1 MNPMDPTHLHQI
13 AIQAMRTRGLL
24 PIFSPQAL
32 QEAESAR
39 HTGPEHGG
47 DIRDLRQLTW
57 FSIDNDDTRDLDQ
70 LSVAE
75 PLAAGAA
82 RLLVA
87 VADVDWLVRLGGAV
101 DGHAAANT
109 TSVYTAAGIFP
120 MLPEVLS
127 TDLTSL
133 HEGQERLA
141 MVVDMLVAADG
152 TVTES
157 SIYRALV
164 LNHAKLTYDAVSAWL
179 NGDGPAPPQLAS
191 VPGLEAQVRLHDA
204 LATKLRQWRQSRG
217 ALNVNTIAARPV
229 FKDGQLVD
237 LRPDE
242 KNRAKDLIADLMIA
256 TNGATARFLVGKGF
270 PSIRRFLQ
278 APRRWDRIVVLAAGH
293 GVDLPAL
300 PDALALDRFLSARRA
315 ADPTGFADLSL
326 AVVKLL
332 GSGEYAAAAALS
344 PGAAK
349 AGANGLGHFGLAIND
364 YAHSTAPN
372 RRFPDLVTQRLL
384 KAALAGDA
392 PPYSHDQLSEIARH
406 CTLQEDKASKV
417 ERQVLKAAAAYLL
430 DGRLGDVFDAIVT
443 GAAAK
448 GTFVRISSP
457 LLEGRMVR
465 DFDGLDV
472 GDTLRVRL
480 VAVNAEK
487 SFIDFERA

>member
-1 MNPMDPTHLHQI
+1 MNPTHLHQI
-13 AIQAMRTRGLL
+13 AVEAMRSRGLL
-24 PIFSPQAL
+24 PVFSPQAL
-32 QEAESAR
+32 HEAEAAR
-39 HTGPEHGG
+39 HADPERSG
-47 DIRDLRQLTW
+47 DIRDLRHLTW

-87 VADVDWLVRLGGAV
+87 VADVDWLVRPGGAV
-101 DGHAAANT
+101 DKHAAANT

-141 MVVDMLVAADG
+141 VVVDMLVAADG
-152 TVTES
+152 TVSES

-179 NGDGPAPPQLAS
+179 DGNGPAPSQMAS
-191 VPGLEAQVRLHDA
+191 VPGLEAQVRLHDV
-204 LATKLRQWRQSRG
+204 LASKLRQWRQSRG

-256 TNGATARFLVGKGF
+256 TNGATARFLVDQGF

-278 APRRWDRIVVLAAGH
+278 APRRWDRIVALALNH
-293 GVDLPAL
+293 GVQLPAL
-300 PDALALDRFLSARRA
+300 PDALALDHFLSARRL

-332 GSGEYAAAAALS
+332 GSGEYAAAPALP

-384 KAALAGDA
+384 KAALASEA
-392 PPYSHDQLSEIARH
+392 PPYSADQLTAIAQH
-406 CTLQEDKASKV
+406 CTLQEDNASKV

-465 DFDGLDV
+465 GFEGLDV
-472 GDTLRVRL
+472 GDTLQVRL
-480 VAVNAEK
+480 VAVDAEK

>member
-1 MNPMDPTHLHQI
+1 MDPTHLHQI
-13 AIQAMRTRGLL
+13 AVEAMRTRGLF
-24 PIFSPQAL
+24 PVFSPQAL
-32 QEAESAR
+32 QEAEAAR
-39 HTGPEHGG
+39 QTSPERSG
-47 DIRDLRQLTW
+47 DIKDLRHLTW

-75 PLAAGAA
+75 PLPTGAV

-87 VADVDWLVRLGGAV
+87 VADVDCLVRPGGAV

-141 MVVDMLVAADG
+141 VVVDMVVAPDG
-152 TVTES
+152 TVSES
-157 SIYRALV
+157 DIYRALV

-179 NGDGPAPPQLAS
+179 DGDGSAPPQLAS
-191 VPGLEAQVRLHDA
+191 VPGLEAQVRLHDN
-204 LATKLRQWRQSRG
+204 LAGKLRQWRQSRG

-256 TNGATARFLVGKGF
+256 TNGATARFLVDKGF

-278 APRRWDRIVVLAAGH
+278 APRRWDRMVALAASH
-293 GVDLPAL
+293 GVPLPAL

-315 ADPTGFADLSL
+315 ANPAGFADLSL

-332 GSGEYAAAAALS
+332 GSGEYAAAPALP

-384 KAALAGDA
+384 KAALAGEA
-392 PPYSHDQLSEIARH
+392 PPYSTEQLNDIARH
-406 CTLQEDKASKV
+406 CTLQEDNASKV

-465 DFDGLDV
+465 GFAGLDV

-480 VAVNAEK
+480 VAVDAEK

>member
-1 MNPMDPTHLHQI
+1 MEPTHLHQI
-13 AIQAMRTRGLL
+13 AVEAMRTRGLQSV
-24 PIFSPQAL
+24 FSPQAL
-32 QEAESAR
+32 QEAEAAR
-39 HTGPEHGG
+39 QTSPERGG
-47 DIRDLRQLTW
+47 DIRDLRHLTW

-75 PLAAGAA
+75 PLAGGTV

-87 VADVDWLVRLGGAV
+87 VADVDCLVRPGGAV

-141 MVVDMLVAADG
+141 VVVDMLVAADG
-152 TVTES
+152 TVSES
-157 SIYRALV
+157 NIYRALM

-179 NGDGPAPPQLAS
+179 DGDGPAPPQLAS
-191 VPGLEAQVRLHDA
+191 MPGLEAQVRLHDT
-204 LATKLRQWRQSRG
+204 LAGKLRQWRQSRG

-256 TNGATARFLVGKGF
+256 TNGATARFLVDKGF

-278 APRRWDRIVVLAAGH
+278 APRRWERIVTLASGH

-332 GSGEYAAAAALS
+332 GSGEYAAAPALL

-384 KAALAGDA
+384 KAALAGEE
-392 PPYSHDQLSEIARH
+392 PPYSTDQLNEIARH
-406 CTLQEDKASKV
+406 CTLQEDNASKV

-465 DFDGLDV
+465 GFAGLDV

-480 VAVNAEK
+480 VAVDAEK

>member
-1 MNPMDPTHLHQI
+1 MDPTHLHQI
-13 AIQAMRTRGLL
+13 AIEAMRSRGLL
-24 PIFSPQAL
+24 PVFSPQAL
-32 QEAESAR
+32 QEAKSAR
-39 HTGPEHGG
+39 QTGLEQGG
-47 DIRDLRQLTW
+47 DIRDLRQFTW

-75 PLAAGAA
+75 PLAGGAA

-87 VADVDWLVRLGGAV
+87 VADVDCLVRPGGTV

-127 TDLTSL
+127 TNLTSL

-141 MVVDMLVAADG
+141 VVVDMLVAADG
-152 TVTES
+152 TVSES

-179 NGDGPAPPQLAS
+179 DGDGPAPLQMAS
-191 VPGLEAQVRLHDA
+191 VPRLEAQVRLHDA
-204 LATKLRQWRQSRG
+204 LAGKLRQWRQSRG

-256 TNGATARFLVGKGF
+256 TNGATARFLVDKGF

-278 APRRWDRIVVLAAGH
+278 APRRWDRIVTLAAGH

-315 ADPTGFADLSL
+315 ADLTGFADLSL

-332 GSGEYAAAAALS
+332 GSGEYAAAPALT
-344 PGAAK
+344 PGAVK
-349 AGANGLGHFGLAIND
+349 AGLNGLGHFGLAIND

-384 KAALAGDA
+384 KAALAGAA
-392 PPYSHDQLSEIARH
+392 PPYSAEQLAEIAKH
-406 CTLQEDKASKV
+406 CTLQEDNASKV

-443 GAAAK
+443 GAAVK

-465 DFDGLDV
+465 GFDGLDV
-472 GDTLRVRL
+472 GDTLRVQL

-487 SFIDFERA
+487 SFIDFQRA

>member
-1 MNPMDPTHLHQI
+1 MNPTHLHQI
-13 AIQAMRTRGLL
+13 AVEAMRSRSML
-24 PIFSPQAL
+24 PVFSPQAL
-32 QEAESAR
+32 HEAEAAR
-39 HTGPEHGG
+39 QTGPERNE
-47 DIRDLRQLTW
+47 DIRDLRHLTW

-70 LSVAE
+70 LSVLQ
-75 PLAAGAA
+75 PLAGDAA

-87 VADVDWLVRLGGAV
+87 VADVDCLVRPGGAV

-141 MVVDMLVAADG
+141 VVVDMLVAADG

-157 SIYRALV
+157 NIYRARV

-179 NGDGPAPPQLAS
+179 DGGGPAPQQMAS
-191 VPGLEAQVRLHDA
+191 VPGLELQVRLHDT
-204 LATKLRQWRQSRG
+204 LAGNLRQWRQSRG
-217 ALNVNTIAARPV
+217 ALNVNTIAARAV
-229 FKDGQLVD
+229 FKNGQLVD

-256 TNGATARFLVGKGF
+256 ANGATARFLVDKGF

-278 APRRWDRIVVLAAGH
+278 APRRWDRIVTLAAGH
-293 GVDLPAL
+293 GVDLPAR
-300 PDALALDRFLSARRA
+300 PDALALDRFLTARRL
-315 ADPTGFADLSL
+315 ADPAGFADLSL

-332 GSGEYAAAAALS
+332 GSGEYAAAPAS
-344 PGAAK
+344 PVGSVK
-349 AGANGLGHFGLAIND
+349 AGTHGLGHFGLAIND

-384 KAALAGDA
+384 KAALAGEA
-392 PPYSHDQLSEIARH
+392 PPYNNEQLTEIARH
-406 CTLQEDKASKV
+406 CTLQEDNASKV

-430 DGRLGDVFDAIVT
+430 EGRLGDVFDAIVT

-457 LLEGRMVR
+457 LLEGRLIR
-465 DFDGLDV
+465 DFGGLDV

-480 VAVNAEK
+480 VAVDAEK

>member
-1 MNPMDPTHLHQI
+1 MELTQLHQI
-13 AIQAMRTRGLL
+13 AIDAMRSRGLL
-24 PIFSPQAL
+24 SEFSTQAL
-32 QEAESAR
+32 QEAKAAVAGLER
-39 HTGPEHGG
+39 QP
-47 DIRDLRQLTW
+47 DIRDLRHLTW

-70 LSVAE
+70 LSTAE
-75 PLAAGAA
+75 ALPAGEA

-87 VADVDWLVRLGGAV
+87 VADVDCMVRPGGAV
-101 DGHAAANT
+101 DGHAGVNT

-133 HEGQERLA
+133 REGEERLA
-141 MVVDMLVAADG
+141 VVVDMLVAADG
-152 TVTES
+152 TVSQS
-157 SIYRALV
+157 SIYRATV

-179 NGDGPAPPQLAS
+179 DSAAAAPPHMAT
-191 VPGLEAQVRLHDA
+191 VPGLEEQVRLHDT
-204 LATKLRQWRQSRG
+204 LAGKLRLWRQSRG

-237 LRPDE
+237 LQPDE

-256 TNGATARFLVGKGF
+256 TNGATARFLVDKGF

-278 APRRWDRIVVLAAGH
+278 APRRWDRIVALAASH
-293 GVDLPAL
+293 GVLLPAL
-300 PDALALDRFLSARRA
+300 PDALALDRFLSARRE
-315 ADPTGFADLSL
+315 ADLASFGDLSL

-332 GSGEYAAAAALS
+332 GSGEYAAAAAVNGADPAGGS
-344 PGAAK
+344 P
-349 AGANGLGHFGLAIND
+349 LGHFGLAIND

-392 PPYSHDQLSEIARH
+392 TPYSVEQLSEIARH
-406 CTLQEDKASKV
+406 CTLQEDNASKV
-417 ERQVLKAAAAYLL
+417 ERQVLKAAGAYLL
-430 DGRLGDVFDAIVT
+430 HGRLGAVFDAIVT
-443 GAAAK
+443 GAAPK

-457 LLEGRMVR
+457 LLEGRVVR
-465 DFDGLDV
+465 GFEGLDV
-472 GDTLRVRL
+472 GDRVRVRL
-480 VAVNAEK
+480 LDVNAEK